1 MTTLL
6 REVRKSRPEATEHAP
21 YYGKY
26 MALVGHGDIVGMLR
40 SQIESTLDLLRGV
53 PGDREQ
59 YRYAEGKWS
68 VREVVGHLSDAERIF
83 AYRALRFARGD
94 SAPLQ
99 GFDEN
104 AYAANATFN
113 DRRLSSIAEEFA
125 AVRAASIAFFDS
137 LTDEEWLRRG
147 SANSQEVSVRA
158 LAWIIAGHERHHV
171 SLLRERYGV

>member
-1 MTTLL
+1 MSTLL
-6 REVRKSRPEATEHAP
+6 REVRKSHPDPTEHAP

-26 MALVGHGDIVGMLR
+26 IALVPDGDIVGMLR
-40 SQIESTLDLLRGV
+40 SQIESTVDLLRGV

-59 YRYAEGKWS
+59 HRYAEGKWS
-68 VREVVGHLSDAERIF
+68 VREVVGHLCDAERIF
-83 AYRALRFARGD
+83 CYRALRFARGD
-94 SAPLQ
+94 ATPLQ

-104 AYAANATFN
+104 AYAANATYD
-113 DRRLSSIAEEFA
+113 DRRLSTVVEEFA

-137 LTDEEWLRRG
+137 LTDEEWQRRG

-171 SLLRERYGV
+171 SLLRERYGI